1 MVVVFI
7 ISLNYPG
14 CCPCCPAVWDGFLCW
29 PPAPL
34 NTIVEQPCPGD
45 FPQLNLASIGINII
59 VLIISTLIELVNISV
74 KYQNY
79 ALKVT
84 CLLLDFA
91 FRNCSSQGWLQEN
104 GLADRC
110 DLFTINVHWSSL
122 FIIGYQNHQKIIVII
137 PQSFCCSREL
147 IQNSSR
153 PIGFTN
159 FQPCFDK

>member
-1 MVVVFI
+1 MLLLLLFFI
-7 ISLNYPG
+7 TSPHYPG

-45 FPQLNLASIGINII
+45 FPQLNLASSDISII

-74 KYQNY
+74 KYQKY
-79 ALKVT
+79 VLKVT

-110 DLFTINVHWSSL
+110 YYSFHLHWSLL
-122 FIIGYQNHQKIIVII
+122 FIIGHHNHQKITTII
-137 PQSFCCSREL
+137 TTIFLLQSRADSEL
-147 IQNSSR
+147 IS
-153 PIGFTN
+153 TN
-159 FQPCFDK
+159 WIHQFPALF